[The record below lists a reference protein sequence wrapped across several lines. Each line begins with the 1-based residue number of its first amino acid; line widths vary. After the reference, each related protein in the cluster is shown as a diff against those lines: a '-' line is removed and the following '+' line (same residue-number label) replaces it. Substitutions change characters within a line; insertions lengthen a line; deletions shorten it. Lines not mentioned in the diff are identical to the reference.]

1 MSIQSARD
9 FLTKVTKD
17 EKFRTALQGCKTGAE
32 REQFAL
38 KAGFQFTGE
47 EIRAARGELQD
58 RDLDGISG
66 GIDIGP
72 PVCPMDRWGL

>member
-9 FLTKVTKD
+9 FLTKLAKD
-17 EKFRTALQGCKTGAE
+17 EKFRTALQGCKTGADQQ
-32 REQFAL
+32 QFAV

-47 EIRAARGELQD
+47 EFRAARGELQD
-58 RDLDGISG
+58 RELDGISG

-72 PVCPMDRWGL
+72 PGCPLDRWSL